1 MNASSNSMNRKILLF
16 GGTFAP
22 IHVGHLILAEWAW
35 EQYDFEEVV
44 FLPAGDPPHKEGE
57 WDADFRLELVKRATA
72 DNPHFRV
79 DDFEMVHSGPSYT
92 LMTLEHYL
100 EEDPEREIYFLMG
113 EDSLRDFHK
122 WHAYEK
128 LLHMAHFLVAR
139 RDRDEAAD
147 AIMKSYVA
155 KGAKME
161 YLDSAYLD
169 ISSTMIRSRL
179 ASGESIR
186 YLVPESIR
194 GLLEEHK

>member
-1 MNASSNSMNRKILLF
+1 MNASSNSMNKSILLF

-22 IHVGHLILAEWAW
+22 IHTGHLILAEWAW
-35 EQYDFEEVV
+35 DQYGFDEVI

-57 WDADFRLELVKRATA
+57 WDADLRLELVRRAISE
-72 DNPHFRV
+72 NPHFRV
-79 DDFEMVHSGPSYT
+79 DDFEMRHSGPSYT
-92 LMTLEHYL
+92 LTTLTHYRA
-100 EEDPEREIYFLMG
+100 EDPEREIYFLMG

-139 RDRDEAAD
+139 RDRDQAAD
-147 AIMKSYVA
+147 DMMSYYIA
-155 KGAKME
+155 QGAKME
-161 YLDSAYLD
+161 YLDSPYLD

-179 ASGESIR
+179 ASGKSIR

-194 GLLEEHK
+194 GLIEEKT

>member
-1 MNASSNSMNRKILLF
+1 MNASLNFMNRKILLF

-22 IHVGHLILAEWAW
+22 IHVGHLVLAEWAW
-35 EQYDFEEVV
+35 GQYDFEEVV

-57 WDADFRLELVKRATA
+57 WDANFRLELVKRATA
-72 DNPHFRV
+72 DNLHFRV

-92 LMTLEHYL
+92 LTTLEHYL
-100 EEDPEREIYFLMG
+100 AEAPEREIYFLMG

-139 RDRDEAAD
+139 RDRNLSADE
-147 AIMKSYVA
+147 IMKSYVER
-155 KGAKME
+155 GAKME
-161 YLDSAYLD
+161 YLDSSYLD

-194 GLLEEHK
+194 EFLEGHK